1 MSSLAVESDA
11 MSSANSA
18 CSAFRCSVASATD
31 LSKATIPASKAFIS
45 SANATRPSSALAIA
59 ASACATLRS
68 WPFLASSVTSSSLP
82 QYSFLLSSSTC
93 SFLSKS
99 TIPSIILT
107 TFSKPPFLP
116 LRAKAKRSRR
126 GRKER
131 STPRAALWTA
141 AKARAR
147 TAAVLP
153 WICMKLAV
161 GLGSVDLKRSRASSS
176 LRTLI
181 VSANAA
187 SSSLRVFMCS
197 SCSVALVMQPVFN
210 SARNFLSSSKAASV
224 SLSSSLSATISTAN
238 SPIFLV
244 FASMA
249 AMRADTSLV
258 LAAMSSS

>member
-1 MSSLAVESDA
+1 MP
-11 MSSANSA
+11 
-18 CSAFRCSVASATD
+18 SVAA
-31 LSKATIPASKAFIS
+31 
-45 SANATRPSSALAIA
+45 AIA
-59 ASACATLRS
+59 ASSSDRVRS
-68 WPFLASSVTSSSLP
+68 RPFFLSSVVSSCIR

-197 SCSVALVMQPVFN
+197 SNSEALVAQPLSN

-224 SLSSSLSATISTAN
+224 SLRSFLSSTISTAT

-244 FASMA
+244 LSSMA
-249 AMRADTSLV
+249 AMRAETSLV
-258 LAAMSSS
+258 LAAMRSS